1 MLISSFWGITMS
13 KKRSSKS
20 VIITI
25 LITLIVLGCL
35 TFAGIKFLLPA
46 YANGPNGD
54 VDAQYKVY
62 EIAVKVFP
70 LLVGIVLIVI
80 ASMIANSRDDEED
93 DEDKLPP
100 NSYDKQ
106 LFETPSDDPSAAKAE
121 EKVTP
126 EESSEFFSIFDAPS
140 AEKPAEEPAP
150 EEAEAEQPE
159 AAAEESA
166 PEAVKAEAQAE
177 EKVPAAV
184 AAAAGVP
191 ADSPVVDAIYA
202 LVNKLDDLTD
212 MMSYEEEED
221 DQDDYEKYSTDEYPE
236 EEEDYY
242 EEGPSPLEEKIDKL
256 CDAISNLASIVTSQ
270 SGRPVVV
277 AAPAAAPAAPAAEKP
292 APAPKA
298 APAKTETVIKT
309 VEVPV
314 DQEINDFDATDPIQ
328 RARIEYDSAKEGFY
342 DITFAFTKADV
353 NSVLVSLSG
362 TGDAFEINGRTVA
375 IIPFLSK
382 AEAVEELDKVGAAYD
397 IIFVDGDDNSSFDD
411 VIAPNL

>member
-1 MLISSFWGITMS
+1 MS

-20 VIITI
+20 VILTI
-25 LITLIVLGCL
+25 IITLIVLGCL
-35 TFAGIKFLLPA
+35 TFAGIRFLLPA
-46 YANGPNGD
+46 YTNGPNGD
-54 VDAQYKVY
+54 VDVQYKIY

-70 LLVGIVLIVI
+70 LLVGVVLIVI

-93 DEDKLPP
+93 EEDKLPP

-106 LFETPSDDPSAAKAE
+106 LFEAPADDPSAQKPAE
-121 EKVTP
+121 ETVTP
-126 EESSEFFSIFDAPS
+126 EESEQFFSIFDSQETP
-140 AEKPAEEPAP
+140 KEEPAP
-150 EEAEAEQPE
+150 EEASEP
-159 AAAEESA
+159 AAEET
-166 PEAVKAEAQAE
+166 AETAEPAE
-177 EKVPAAV
+177 EEAGEEAPAPAASD
-184 AAAAGVP
+184 A
-191 ADSPVVDAIYA
+191 PVVDAIYA
-202 LVNKLDDLTD
+202 LVNKLDEMTD

-236 EEEDYY
+236 EEEYY

-256 CDAISNLASIVTSQ
+256 CDAISNLATIVTNQ
-270 SGRPVVV
+270 SSRPVVV
-277 AAPAAAPAAPAAEKP
+277 AAAPAAAPAPAKEEKP
-292 APAPKA
+292 APKAQAPKA
-298 APAKTETVIKT
+298 EPVIKT

-314 DQEINDFDATDPIQ
+314 DQEINSFDATDPIQ

-342 DITFAFTKADV
+342 DITYAITKADV

-382 AEAVEELDKVGAAYD
+382 AEAVEELDKIGSAYD

>member
-277 AAPAAAPAAPAAEKP
+277 AAPAATPAAPVAEKP

>member
-1 MLISSFWGITMS
+1 MS

-25 LITLIVLGCL
+25 IITLIVLGCL
-35 TFAGIKFLLPA
+35 TFAGIKFLLPT
-46 YANGPNGD
+46 YANGPNGEVD
-54 VDAQYKVY
+54 VQYKVY
-62 EIAVKVFP
+62 EIAVKLFP
-70 LLVGIVLIVI
+70 LLVGVVLIVI

-106 LFETPSDDPSAAKAE
+106 LFETPSDDPSAAKPE

-126 EESSEFFSIFDAPS
+126 EESSDFFSIFDAPA

-150 EEAEAEQPE
+150 EEAEEQPA
-159 AAAEESA
+159 AAAEETA
-166 PEAVKAEAQAE
+166 PEAVKAEAEEE

-277 AAPAAAPAAPAAEKP
+277 AAPAAAPAAPVAEKP

>member
-1 MLISSFWGITMS
+1 MS

-25 LITLIVLGCL
+25 IITLIVLGCL

-46 YANGPNGD
+46 YANGPNGEVD
-54 VDAQYKVY
+54 VQYKVY
-62 EIAVKVFP
+62 EIAVKLFP

-277 AAPAAAPAAPAAEKP
+277 AAPAAAPAAPVAEKP

>member
-1 MLISSFWGITMS
+1 
-13 KKRSSKS
+13 
-20 VIITI
+20 
-25 LITLIVLGCL
+25 
-35 TFAGIKFLLPA
+35 
-46 YANGPNGD
+46 
-54 VDAQYKVY
+54 
-62 EIAVKVFP
+62 
-70 LLVGIVLIVI
+70 
-80 ASMIANSRDDEED
+80 
-93 DEDKLPP
+93 
-100 NSYDKQ
+100 
-106 LFETPSDDPSAAKAE
+106 
-121 EKVTP
+121 
-126 EESSEFFSIFDAPS
+126 
-140 AEKPAEEPAP
+140 
-150 EEAEAEQPE
+150 
-159 AAAEESA
+159 
-166 PEAVKAEAQAE
+166 
-177 EKVPAAV
+177 
-184 AAAAGVP
+184 
-191 ADSPVVDAIYA
+191 
-202 LVNKLDDLTD
+202 

-277 AAPAAAPAAPAAEKP
+277 AAPAAAPAAPVAEKP

-353 NSVLVSLSG
+353 NSVLVSLAG

-382 AEAVEELDKVGAAYD
+382 AEAVEELDKIGAAYD

>member
-1 MLISSFWGITMS
+1 MS

-140 AEKPAEEPAP
+140 AEKPAEEPAQ

-277 AAPAAAPAAPAAEKP
+277 AAPAAAPAAPVAEKP

>member
-1 MLISSFWGITMS
+1 MS

-212 MMSYEEEED
+212 MMSYEEEDD

-277 AAPAAAPAAPAAEKP
+277 AAPAAAPAAPVAEKP

>member
-1 MLISSFWGITMS
+1 MS

>member
-46 YANGPNGD
+46 YANGPNGEVD
-54 VDAQYKVY
+54 VQYKVY

-106 LFETPSDDPSAAKAE
+106 LFETPSDDPSAAKAQE
-121 EKVTP
+121 PVTP
-126 EESSEFFSIFDAPS
+126 EESSQFFSIFDSPS
-140 AEKPAEEPAP
+140 SEKPAEEPAP
-150 EEAEAEQPE
+150 EEAEP
-159 AAAEESA
+159 AATVEESA
-166 PEAVKAEAQAE
+166 PEAVKAEE
-177 EKVPAAV
+177 EQKEEAPASV
-184 AAAAGVP
+184 ASAAGVA

-236 EEEDYY
+236 EEEEYY

-270 SGRPVVV
+270 SARPVVV
-277 AAPAAAPAAPAAEKP
+277 AAPAAAPAAEKP
-292 APAPKA
+292 APAA
-298 APAKTETVIKT
+298 QAPAKTETVIKT

-362 TGDAFEINGRTVA
+362 SGDAFEINGRTVA

-382 AEAVEELDKVGAAYD
+382 AEAVEELDKIGSAYD

>member
-1 MLISSFWGITMS
+1 MS

-20 VIITI
+20 VILTI
-25 LITLIVLGCL
+25 IITLIVLGCL
-35 TFAGIKFLLPA
+35 TFAGIRFLLPA
-46 YANGPNGD
+46 YTNGPNGD
-54 VDAQYKVY
+54 VDVQYKIY

-70 LLVGIVLIVI
+70 LLVGVVLIVI

-93 DEDKLPP
+93 EEDKLPP

-106 LFETPSDDPSAAKAE
+106 LFEAPADDPSAQKPAE
-121 EKVTP
+121 ETVTP
-126 EESSEFFSIFDAPS
+126 EENEQFFSIFDSQETP
-140 AEKPAEEPAP
+140 KEEPAP
-150 EEAEAEQPE
+150 EEAAEPAAEETAETAEPAEEEAGEE
-159 AAAEESA
+159 AAA
-166 PEAVKAEAQAE
+166 
-177 EKVPAAV
+177 PAAV
-184 AAAAGVP
+184 AAAAP
-191 ADSPVVDAIYA
+191 SATDAPVVDAIYA
-202 LVNKLDDLTD
+202 LVNKLDEMTD

-236 EEEDYY
+236 EEYY

-256 CDAISNLASIVTSQ
+256 CEAISNLATIVTTQ
-270 SGRPVVV
+270 SSRPVVV
-277 AAPAAAPAAPAAEKP
+277 AAAPAAAPAPAKEEKP
-292 APAPKA
+292 VPNAQAPKA
-298 APAKTETVIKT
+298 EPVIKT

-342 DITFAFTKADV
+342 DISFAFTKADV

-382 AEAVEELDKVGAAYD
+382 AEAVEELDKIGTAYD

>member
-1 MLISSFWGITMS
+1 MS

-277 AAPAAAPAAPAAEKP
+277 AAPAAAPAAPVAEKP